1 MITATVSIETLTG
14 TQDFTVEIIN
24 VFTTGDGRK
33 IATVEA
39 LPIDG
44 KEIRPFTQYTHGGP
58 CQSSDARI
66 PVAALKNIAI
76 AVELP
81 VTLVVEV
88 GSL

>member
-1 MITATVSIETLTG
+1 MKRIIAFVT
-14 TQDFTVEIIN
+14 TQNQEVTVEVVNI
-24 VFTTGDGRK
+24 FTTGDGRQ

-66 PVAALKNIAI
+66 SIAALKNIAI

-81 VTLVVEV
+81 VTLAVEV